1 MDEKEFDQLMSELK
15 IPEENI
21 GKTDLDGIDVYI
33 VTRDSSTAISVDFDV
48 LGVFSTKDKADK
60 FVDGYDMEVTK
71 THLNYPGPELDE
83 IGIKID

>member
-21 GKTDLDGIDVYI
+21 EKIDLDGLDVYI
-33 VTRDSSTAISVDFDV
+33 VTCDSSTATNVRFDV
-48 LGVFSTKDKADK
+48 LGVFSTKDKADR
-60 FVDGYDMEVTK
+60 FVDGYNMEVTK